1 MSDFEAFNING
12 GIDVK
17 VNTEVKNKRY
27 DYLQWGQDNLY
38 PQYLLNLKQNSPI
51 HSVAADSTVSMAYG
65 KGVEI
70 EGLGNVLV
78 NKTGT
83 ISQLYHKILY
93 DFFLF
98 NGYAVEV
105 IWNRDRTAIASI
117 YHIPFQNVR
126 VGHLEPGEYEPSTF
140 YVCENWENIRK
151 EGAVVYGGVD
161 PENREQRQL
170 FYYRRYVPSTNTVYP
185 VIPYEASIPSIVL
198 EGEIFDYHKHA
209 INTNLTPNLFIQ
221 MFGNPSQNERERIK
235 AELVDA
241 YTGKDGQKLML
252 GFSASAEEAVQVTPI
267 ASTVG
272 DGYYVDILSYV
283 SQSVLTSWQISSPL
297 ILGIHS
303 FNGNG
308 FSSNADELRVSTLHW
323 LEYIIKPKLADLNE
337 SLEVILSFK
346 YGQPV
351 TIQNNFK
358 EFKID

>member
-1 MSDFEAFNING
+1 
-12 GIDVK
+12 V
-17 VNTEVKNKRY
+17 
-27 DYLQWGQDNLY
+27 
-38 PQYLLNLKQNSPI
+38 
-51 HSVAADSTVSMAYG
+51 
-65 KGVEI
+65 
-70 EGLGNVLV
+70 
-78 NKTGT
+78 
-83 ISQLYHKILY
+83 
-93 DFFLF
+93 
-98 NGYAVEV
+98 
-105 IWNRDRTAIASI
+105 
-117 YHIPFQNVR
+117 
-126 VGHLEPGEYEPSTF
+126 
-140 YVCENWENIRK
+140 RK

-161 PENREQRQL
+161 PDNREQRQL

-346 YGQPV
+346 YNQPV